1 MEMKEKRQRAIREIL
16 STRSVSTQQE
26 LMDAL
31 QEKSI
36 SATQATLSRDIRELG
51 IVKQQDE
58 SGKTRSCL
66 PRQEDVS
73 RLSLPLIVTEAVR
86 SVDCAANIV
95 VVKCRSGMADAACA
109 ALDEMAL
116 DWVVGTIAGDDTIF
130 ILLRTQKQAAG
141 FAAQLRQLL
150 SDKM

>member
-58 SGKTRSCL
+58 SGKTRYCL

-150 SDKM
+150 SEKM

>member
-1 MEMKEKRQRAIREIL
+1 MEMKQQRQNAIREIL
-16 STRSVSTQQE
+16 SARSVSTQQE

-31 QEKSI
+31 EEKGMI
-36 SATQATLSRDIRELG
+36 ATQATVSRDIRELG
-51 IVKQQDE
+51 IVKQQDA
-58 SGKTRSCL
+58 SGKFRYCL
-66 PRQEDVS
+66 PQRKDVS
-73 RLSLPLIVTEAVR
+73 RISLPLIVTEAVR

-109 ALDEMAL
+109 ALDDMAL

-150 SDKM
+150 SEKL

>member
-1 MEMKEKRQRAIREIL
+1 MEMKEKRQSAIREIL

-31 QEKSI
+31 QEKEI

-58 SGKTRSCL
+58 SGKTRYCL

-141 FAAQLRQLL
+141 FAAQLRQLF

>member
-1 MEMKEKRQRAIREIL
+1 MEMKEKRQSAIREIL

-31 QEKSI
+31 QEKAI

-58 SGKTRSCL
+58 SGKTRYCL

-141 FAAQLRQLL
+141 FAAQLRQLF

>member
-16 STRSVSTQQE
+16 SARSVSTQQE

-58 SGKTRSCL
+58 SGKTRYCL

>member
-58 SGKTRSCL
+58 SGKTRYCL

-150 SDKM
+150 SEKL

>member
-1 MEMKEKRQRAIREIL
+1 MQEKRQRAIREIL

-58 SGKTRSCL
+58 SGKTRYCL

-150 SDKM
+150 SEKL